1 MTDLVDETVAGTP
14 GENSRG
20 GEPKSLRSSRLE
32 YTEISDD
39 RCDLILRFAK
49 VLYINGQSTEQV
61 GGAVRRIGDRA
72 GVRAELLPRWGELV
86 LRRESGGVPGVWEVA
101 AFPTGVDMGRVDSAM
116 QAIADIEADRLS
128 LDEARNRI
136 DAINNQPPAP
146 TWLFALAAG
155 AGAIALAIIFG
166 AQHQMA
172 ALVIFASAA
181 MGALVRRAIAR
192 VSTNIFIQPFCAAL
206 LAGLI
211 GGLAVRC
218 QLSTALRLV
227 VVCPCMVLV
236 PGPHILNGTLDLIG
250 GRIHLGAARL
260 IYAGLVLAAISA
272 GLLLGLVPFR
282 ASLPI
287 DPPGLAVPMGFD
299 VVAAG
304 VAVACYSVFFSTPL
318 KMLGWPIAVG
328 MLAHALRWIAI
339 TELGLGLV
347 AGALVAC
354 VVVGVLLT
362 PVSRRWHLPFAAIGF
377 ASVVSMI
384 PGVYVFRTMSGLWQI
399 AAATQQTSQLVGTTI
414 GDGVIALA
422 IILAMSVGLVVPK
435 MAIDHFGD
443 WHRQARG
450 GLKMRPSGR
459 NAAEHRRKPS
469 MTNAYKR

>member
-1 MTDLVDETVAGTP
+1 MTNLVDVTVAGTV

-20 GEPKSLRSSRLE
+20 GEPKSLRSSRGRYIE
-32 YTEISDD
+32 TTDERY
-39 RCDLILRFAK
+39 DLILAFAK
-49 VLYINGQSTEQV
+49 VLYVNGQSTEQV
-61 GGAVRRIGDRA
+61 GGTIRRIGDRA

-86 LRRESGGVPGVWEVA
+86 LRGESGGIPRIWQVA
-101 AFPTGVDMGRVDSAM
+101 AVPTNVDMGRVASAM
-116 QAIADIEADRLS
+116 QAIADIEADQLS
-128 LDEARNRI
+128 LDEARKRI

-155 AGAIALAIIFG
+155 AGAVALAIIFG
-166 AQHQMA
+166 VQHGIA

-181 MGALVRRAIAR
+181 MGALLRRVTAR

-211 GGLAVRC
+211 GGFAVRY

-250 GRIHLGAARL
+250 GRIHLGAARV
-260 IYAGLVLAAISA
+260 IYAGLILVAIST
-272 GLLLGLVPFR
+272 GLLLGLAPFQ

-287 DPPGLAVPMGFD
+287 DPPGLAVPVWLD

-318 KMLGWPIAVG
+318 NMLGWPVAVG
-328 MLAHALRWIAI
+328 ALAHALRWIAMAK
-339 TELGLGLV
+339 LGFGVV

-354 VVVGVLLT
+354 LVVGFLLA

-377 ASVVSMI
+377 ASVVSMM
-384 PGVYVFRTMSGLWQI
+384 PGVYVFRMMSGLWQI
-399 AAATQQTSQLVGTTI
+399 ASTTQETSQLVGTTI
-414 GDGVIALA
+414 GDGVTALA

-443 WHRQARG
+443 RHQQNQRG
-450 GLKMRPSGR
+450 
-459 NAAEHRRKPS
+459 
-469 MTNAYKR
+469 